1 MKENNNNDSNS
12 PILNIFESKK
22 NIIQNIDEINKS
34 YSKQLTSKNSDNI
47 ELLQFSTISYPQ
59 KDLHAI
65 PILQTGTNEYFYLYF
80 SKEEYDYLKI
90 YLKHAILNSNTVIG
104 KFSDFIFVSLNNNIN
119 VMNLER
125 RILKSY
131 SKEMRNIKG
140 VFSIVI
146 DISEKFKYK
155 GGIKKIM
162 EKNRDFITKIH
173 KYLDDNFV
181 ENEKNFIE
189 FLSLQELLYKNLL
202 NKVGLSF
209 LNENV
214 SQNEIL
220 TQNDENYNLIND
232 DVNYKKLLFK
242 IFSERINN
250 DFRINLIEYC
260 INKDTNFKSNNFEKF
275 ILYFEYFVLLFS
287 GIKIKYYIDE
297 IGKLNLDFY
306 ADEKTYMNLAETFHY
321 QVQFKIC
328 DMVIIKNKDGYS
340 DRKNQITKKNFFS
353 EKTKNLKEIN
363 KLQFNEYNE
372 NYIENY
378 PPYTNFIKAIS
389 NRFRRYNENDDFHM
403 CNMCEDLSSFKQC
416 YTLKCSSCFRNIDK
430 ERLIYTM
437 LSTLMDFDKIKNSI
451 ENNTDDYCGI
461 INKTFL
467 LHNYR
472 ELFFSLNLFTILKTY
487 LNPFINKESRYIN
500 KIFRNVFGEEIGFF
514 YEWISHYI
522 HWLIYPSV
530 IGIIIYFLKILFIFN
545 MKNNLNIK
553 SLFIFDVIF
562 YLFIVLWGNYYLK
575 SWKNREKM
583 LCFMFGMENYKLERP
598 NEILNS
604 DSINEDLEIFLSVKI
619 PVYDPLKSLIHKFII
634 FIIILISTFSTI
646 IINIIIFIVE
656 KKISKNYNIFPI
668 IIYLIRE
675 ISTRIFF
682 KINEYLSTKENYTT
696 QSEYNFSVL
705 VKQILFEFVN
715 YYFNLYYIA
724 FIKKYFD
731 TCLYNDCFIELGNQL
746 TMIILS
752 DFCYHIIQF
761 SYNIIFKKKKQKKF
775 EKDYIFNKEHKNSS
789 RKLIYYTRNEFKIQ
803 DLDNLLLEII
813 LNFGYVI
820 QFGITSSLSFFLIFF
835 LTILIRILNT
845 ISFKYF
851 VFYQSFKESKGIG
864 IFVNVQTFFQFLGII
879 SNICILLF
887 SNNMYNNYFDIK
899 EKLFIMIIIENFV
912 FLVINIIIY
921 GYLPNW
927 FQYRHQV
934 DVKYYKKFG
943 VRKKNI

>member
-1 MKENNNNDSNS
+1 MKENNNSDSNS

-80 SKEEYDYLKI
+80 SKEEYDYLKV
-90 YLKHAILNSNTVIG
+90 YLKHSVLNSNTIIG
-104 KFSDFIFVSLNNNIN
+104 NFSDFIFVSLNNNIN

-131 SKEMRNIKG
+131 SEEMRNIKG

-146 DISEKFKYK
+146 DISENFKNK

-260 INKDTNFKSNNFEKF
+260 INKDTNFNSNNFEKF

-328 DMVIIKNKDGYS
+328 DIVIIKNKDGYS

-363 KLQFNEYNE
+363 RLQFNEYNE

-451 ENNTDDYCGI
+451 ENNTDSYCGI

-467 LHNYR
+467 LHNYGY
-472 ELFFSLNLFTILKTY
+472 LFFRLDLFKILKTY
-487 LNPFINKESRYIN
+487 LNPFINEESRYIN
-500 KIFRNVFGEEIGFF
+500 KMFRNVFGEKIGFF

-604 DSINEDLEIFLSVKI
+604 KTINEDLEIFLSVKI

-646 IINIIIFIVE
+646 IVNIIIFIVE

-775 EKDYIFNKEHKNSS
+775 EKDYIFNKEHKNDS

>member
-1 MKENNNNDSNS
+1 MKENNNSDSNS

-119 VMNLER
+119 VMNLES

-181 ENEKNFIE
+181 EDEKNFIE

-260 INKDTNFKSNNFEKF
+260 INKDTNFNSNNFEKF

-353 EKTKNLKEIN
+353 EKSKNLKEIN
-363 KLQFNEYNE
+363 RLQFNEYNE

-416 YTLKCSSCFRNIDK
+416 YTLNCSSCFRNIDK

-437 LSTLMDFDKIKNSI
+437 LSTLMDFDKIKSSI

-562 YLFIVLWGNYYLK
+562 YLLIVLWGNYYLK

-604 DSINEDLEIFLSVKI
+604 KTINEDLEIFLSVKI

-646 IINIIIFIVE
+646 IVNIIIFIVE

>member
-1 MKENNNNDSNS
+1 MKENNNSDSNS

-119 VMNLER
+119 VMNLES

-260 INKDTNFKSNNFEKF
+260 INKDTNFNSNNFEKF

-328 DMVIIKNKDGYS
+328 DIVIIKNKDGYS

-416 YTLKCSSCFRNIDK
+416 YTLNCSSCFRNIDK

-487 LNPFINKESRYIN
+487 LNPFINNESRYIN

-562 YLFIVLWGNYYLK
+562 YLLIVLWGNYYLK

-604 DSINEDLEIFLSVKI
+604 KTINEDLEIFLSVKI

-646 IINIIIFIVE
+646 IVNIIIFIVE

-775 EKDYIFNKEHKNSS
+775 EKDYIFNKEHKNDS

-887 SNNMYNNYFDIK
+887 SNNMYNNYFNIK

-912 FLVINIIIY
+912 FLVINIVIY

>member
-1 MKENNNNDSNS
+1 MKENNNSDSNS

-34 YSKQLTSKNSDNI
+34 YSKLLTSKNSDNI

-65 PILQTGTNEYFYLYF
+65 PILQTGTNQYFYLYF

-119 VMNLER
+119 VMNLES

-260 INKDTNFKSNNFEKF
+260 INKDTNFNSNNFEKF

-403 CNMCEDLSSFKQC
+403 CNMCEDLSSFQQC
-416 YTLKCSSCFRNIDK
+416 YTLNCSSCFRNIDK

-437 LSTLMDFDKIKNSI
+437 LSTLMDFDKIKSSI

-487 LNPFINKESRYIN
+487 LNPFINNESRYIN

-604 DSINEDLEIFLSVKI
+604 KTINEDLEIFLSVKI

-646 IINIIIFIVE
+646 IVNIIIFIVE

-682 KINEYLSTKENYTT
+682 KINEYLSAKENYTT

>member
-1 MKENNNNDSNS
+1 
-12 PILNIFESKK
+12 
-22 NIIQNIDEINKS
+22 
-34 YSKQLTSKNSDNI
+34 
-47 ELLQFSTISYPQ
+47 
-59 KDLHAI
+59 
-65 PILQTGTNEYFYLYF
+65 
-80 SKEEYDYLKI
+80 
-90 YLKHAILNSNTVIG
+90 
-104 KFSDFIFVSLNNNIN
+104 
-119 VMNLER
+119 
-125 RILKSY
+125 
-131 SKEMRNIKG
+131 
-140 VFSIVI
+140 
-146 DISEKFKYK
+146 
-155 GGIKKIM
+155 
-162 EKNRDFITKIH
+162 
-173 KYLDDNFV
+173 
-181 ENEKNFIE
+181 
-189 FLSLQELLYKNLL
+189 
-202 NKVGLSF
+202 
-209 LNENV
+209 
-214 SQNEIL
+214 
-220 TQNDENYNLIND
+220 
-232 DVNYKKLLFK
+232 
-242 IFSERINN
+242 
-250 DFRINLIEYC
+250 
-260 INKDTNFKSNNFEKF
+260 
-275 ILYFEYFVLLFS
+275 
-287 GIKIKYYIDE
+287 
-297 IGKLNLDFY
+297 
-306 ADEKTYMNLAETFHY
+306 
-321 QVQFKIC
+321 
-328 DMVIIKNKDGYS
+328 
-340 DRKNQITKKNFFS
+340 
-353 EKTKNLKEIN
+353 
-363 KLQFNEYNE
+363 
-372 NYIENY
+372 
-378 PPYTNFIKAIS
+378 
-389 NRFRRYNENDDFHM
+389 
-403 CNMCEDLSSFKQC
+403 
-416 YTLKCSSCFRNIDK
+416 
-430 ERLIYTM
+430 
-437 LSTLMDFDKIKNSI
+437 
-451 ENNTDDYCGI
+451 
-461 INKTFL
+461 
-467 LHNYR
+467 
-472 ELFFSLNLFTILKTY
+472 LNLFTILKTY

-562 YLFIVLWGNYYLK
+562 YLLIVLWGNYYLK

-668 IIYLIRE
+668 IIYFIRE
-675 ISTRIFF
+675 LLTRIFF
-682 KINEYLSTKENYTT
+682 KINEYLSIKENYTT

-775 EKDYIFNKEHKNSS
+775 EKDYIFNKEHKNDS

-835 LTILIRILNT
+835 LTILIRVLNT

-851 VFYQSFKESKGIG
+851 VFYQSFKESNGIG

>member
-1 MKENNNNDSNS
+1 
-12 PILNIFESKK
+12 
-22 NIIQNIDEINKS
+22 
-34 YSKQLTSKNSDNI
+34 
-47 ELLQFSTISYPQ
+47 
-59 KDLHAI
+59 
-65 PILQTGTNEYFYLYF
+65 
-80 SKEEYDYLKI
+80 
-90 YLKHAILNSNTVIG
+90 
-104 KFSDFIFVSLNNNIN
+104 
-119 VMNLER
+119 
-125 RILKSY
+125 
-131 SKEMRNIKG
+131 
-140 VFSIVI
+140 
-146 DISEKFKYK
+146 
-155 GGIKKIM
+155 
-162 EKNRDFITKIH
+162 
-173 KYLDDNFV
+173 
-181 ENEKNFIE
+181 
-189 FLSLQELLYKNLL
+189 
-202 NKVGLSF
+202 
-209 LNENV
+209 
-214 SQNEIL
+214 
-220 TQNDENYNLIND
+220 
-232 DVNYKKLLFK
+232 
-242 IFSERINN
+242 
-250 DFRINLIEYC
+250 
-260 INKDTNFKSNNFEKF
+260 
-275 ILYFEYFVLLFS
+275 
-287 GIKIKYYIDE
+287 
-297 IGKLNLDFY
+297 
-306 ADEKTYMNLAETFHY
+306 MNLAETFHY

-328 DMVIIKNKDGYS
+328 DIVIIKNKDGYS
-340 DRKNQITKKNFFS
+340 DRKKQITKKNFFS
-353 EKTKNLKEIN
+353 KKSENLKIIN
-363 KLQFNEYNE
+363 SKQFNEYNE

-389 NRFRRYNENDDFHM
+389 NRFRRYDDDDNFHM

-562 YLFIVLWGNYYLK
+562 YLLIVLWGNYYLK

-646 IINIIIFIVE
+646 IVNIIIFIVE

-715 YYFNLYYIA
+715 
-724 FIKKYFD
+724 
-731 TCLYNDCFIELGNQL
+731 
-746 TMIILS
+746 
-752 DFCYHIIQF
+752 
-761 SYNIIFKKKKQKKF
+761 
-775 EKDYIFNKEHKNSS
+775 
-789 RKLIYYTRNEFKIQ
+789 
-803 DLDNLLLEII
+803 
-813 LNFGYVI
+813 
-820 QFGITSSLSFFLIFF
+820 
-835 LTILIRILNT
+835 
-845 ISFKYF
+845 
-851 VFYQSFKESKGIG
+851 
-864 IFVNVQTFFQFLGII
+864 
-879 SNICILLF
+879 
-887 SNNMYNNYFDIK
+887 
-899 EKLFIMIIIENFV
+899 
-912 FLVINIIIY
+912 
-921 GYLPNW
+921 
-927 FQYRHQV
+927 
-934 DVKYYKKFG
+934 
-943 VRKKNI
+943 

>member
-1 MKENNNNDSNS
+1 MKENNNSDSNS

-119 VMNLER
+119 VMNLES

-260 INKDTNFKSNNFEKF
+260 INKDTNFNSNNFEKF

-328 DMVIIKNKDGYS
+328 DIVIIKNKDGYS

-416 YTLKCSSCFRNIDK
+416 YTLNCSSCFRNIDK

-437 LSTLMDFDKIKNSI
+437 LSTLMDFDKIKSSI

-562 YLFIVLWGNYYLK
+562 YLLIVLWGNYYLK

-604 DSINEDLEIFLSVKI
+604 KTINEDLEIFLSVKI

-646 IINIIIFIVE
+646 IVNIIIFIVE

-775 EKDYIFNKEHKNSS
+775 EKDYIFNKEHKNDS

>member
-1 MKENNNNDSNS
+1 MKENDNNDSNS
-12 PILNIFESKK
+12 PIPNIFESKK
-22 NIIQNIDEINKS
+22 NIKQNIDEINKS
-34 YSKQLTSKNSDNI
+34 YSKHLTSKNSDNI
-47 ELLQFSTISYPQ
+47 ELLQFSTISYPP

-65 PILQTGTNEYFYLYF
+65 PILQTGTKEYFYLYF

-90 YLKHAILNSNTVIG
+90 YLKHSILNSNTVIG

-131 SKEMRNIKG
+131 SEEMRNIKG

-260 INKDTNFKSNNFEKF
+260 INKDTNFNSNNFEKF

-328 DMVIIKNKDGYS
+328 DIVIIKNKDGYS
-340 DRKNQITKKNFFS
+340 DRKKQITKKNFFS
-353 EKTKNLKEIN
+353 KKSENLKIIN
-363 KLQFNEYNE
+363 SKQFNEYNE

-389 NRFRRYNENDDFHM
+389 NRFRRYDEDDNFHM
-403 CNMCEDLSSFKQC
+403 CNLCEDLSSFKQC

-451 ENNTDDYCGI
+451 ENNTDSYCGI

-467 LHNYR
+467 LHNYGY
-472 ELFFSLNLFTILKTY
+472 LFFSLDLFKILKTY
-487 LNPFINKESRYIN
+487 LNPFINEESRYIN
-500 KIFRNVFGEEIGFF
+500 KMFRNVFGEKIGFF

-562 YLFIVLWGNYYLK
+562 YLLIVLWGNYYLK

-646 IINIIIFIVE
+646 IVNIIIFIVE

-668 IIYLIRE
+668 IIYFIRE
-675 ISTRIFF
+675 LLTRIFL
-682 KINEYLSTKENYTT
+682 KINEYLSIKENYTT

-761 SYNIIFKKKKQKKF
+761 SYNIIFKKKNQKKF

>member
-1 MKENNNNDSNS
+1 MKENNNSDSNS

-119 VMNLER
+119 VMNLES

-260 INKDTNFKSNNFEKF
+260 INKDTNFNSNNFEKF

-416 YTLKCSSCFRNIDK
+416 YTLNCSSCFRNIDK

-562 YLFIVLWGNYYLK
+562 YLLIVLWGNYYLK

-604 DSINEDLEIFLSVKI
+604 KTINEDLEIFLSVKI

-646 IINIIIFIVE
+646 IVNIIIFIVE

-775 EKDYIFNKEHKNSS
+775 EKDYIFNKEHKNDS

-887 SNNMYNNYFDIK
+887 SNNMYNNYFNIK

-912 FLVINIIIY
+912 FLVINIVIY

>member
-1 MKENNNNDSNS
+1 MKENNNSDSNS

-22 NIIQNIDEINKS
+22 NIKENIDEINKS

-119 VMNLER
+119 VMNLES

-260 INKDTNFKSNNFEKF
+260 INKDTNFNSNNFEKF

-353 EKTKNLKEIN
+353 EKSKNLKEIN
-363 KLQFNEYNE
+363 RLQFNEYNE

-416 YTLKCSSCFRNIDK
+416 YTLNCSSCFRNIDK

-437 LSTLMDFDKIKNSI
+437 LSTLMDFDKIKSSI

-562 YLFIVLWGNYYLK
+562 YLLIVLWGNYYLK

-604 DSINEDLEIFLSVKI
+604 KTINEDLEIFLSVKI

-646 IINIIIFIVE
+646 IVNIIIFIVE

-912 FLVINIIIY
+912 FLVINIVIY